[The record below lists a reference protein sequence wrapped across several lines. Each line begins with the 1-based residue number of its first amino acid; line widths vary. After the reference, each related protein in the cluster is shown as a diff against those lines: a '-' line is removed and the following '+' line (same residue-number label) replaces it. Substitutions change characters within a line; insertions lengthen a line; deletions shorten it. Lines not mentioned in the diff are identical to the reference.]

1 MYGCI
6 SHCVQSSYPCNRGLH
21 IVASTPAEEE
31 EGEESGSVDE
41 DAEEGEEEE
50 EEEEESSEDE
60 AALEDAV
67 EGEEIILGVQRGG
80 GTLYQTPT
88 ATILVWWLPSL

>member
-1 MYGCI
+1 M
-6 SHCVQSSYPCNRGLH
+6 YPCNRSSVRTYGSMGASAILCSRA

-41 DAEEGEEEE
+41 GEEGDAEEGEEEE

-60 AALEDAV
+60 AALKD
-67 EGEEIILGVQRGG
+67 EGEGEPIRLGG
-80 GTLYQTPT
+80 GG
-88 ATILVWWLPSL
+88 

>member
-1 MYGCI
+1 MGASAILC
-6 SHCVQSSYPCNRGLH
+6 SRA

-41 DAEEGEEEE
+41 GEEEDAEEGEEEE
-50 EEEEESSEDE
+50 EEEASSEDE